1 MRARIFL
8 VVVSVATAVAVLSV
22 TAPGGRGLPVPVLPA
37 ISRFVPSATVAD
49 GAAATRRDAPARA
62 VTAVASPVPRPDAH
76 ERSLTARCGADDTTP
91 TVGPYRPAA
100 PDTGNDTSASGE
112 EPDPITASTDAG
124 SDPAANAEPAV
135 NADPAVNAEPAADG
149 DTHPEGD
156 GPSFGHWSI
165 INTSGDIGEDDR
177 ATYSELEAAHR
188 GERPDEPLVLHWVA
202 ETVGNPVA
210 DLEEVAC
217 VAAAAYADPRGWNLD
232 GALRFERVES
242 AEEADFVLV
251 VAEADYVPDFADSC
265 LSSLTGIPDASCTVG
280 NYVIINDL
288 RWRDGALGDPIP
300 LEVFR
305 IHEINHE
312 TGHWLGQG
320 HFSCLGGVAGV
331 NQQQFRSLDGC
342 TANAWPLPFERAM
355 VAARFGLWPSL
366 GAYEPYNEL
375 GWWGA
380 WDDTSGTDE
389 VPVDDPGAEMAPTE
403 PGPTEPESAEPDTPA
418 TTSAIG

>member
-8 VVVSVATAVAVLSV
+8 VVATAATAVAVLSV
-22 TAPGGRGLPVPVLPA
+22 TASGGRGLPVPVLPA
-37 ISRFVPSATVAD
+37 ISRFVQSAPATD
-49 GAAATRRDAPARA
+49 GQAAAATADRA
-62 VTAVASPVPRPDAH
+62 GATAGALPVVASPGVGPDER
-76 ERSLTARCGADDTTP
+76 ERSLTARCGADDATP
-91 TVGPYRPAA
+91 TVGPYRPATA
-100 PDTGNDTSASGE
+100 GNRDDKDADESAD
-112 EPDPITASTDAG
+112 EP
-124 SDPAANAEPAV
+124 
-135 NADPAVNAEPAADG
+135 EPAAATTDTVADTG
-149 DTHPEGD
+149 TDPAEPETHPEGD

-165 INTSGDIGEDDR
+165 INTEGDIGEDDR
-177 ATYSELEAAHR
+177 AAYTELEAAHR
-188 GERPDEPLVLHWVA
+188 GERPDDPLVLHWMA
-202 ETVGNPVA
+202 ETVGDPVA

-265 LSSLTGIPDASCTVG
+265 LSSLTGVPDASCTVG

-320 HFSCLGGVAGV
+320 HFSCLGGVAAV

-355 VAARFGLWPSL
+355 VAARFGLWPTL
-366 GAYEPYNEL
+366 GAYEPYDEL
-375 GWWGA
+375 GWWSP
-380 WDDTSGTDE
+380 WDDSSGTDLSGTDGAS
-389 VPVDDPGAEMAPTE
+389 VDDPGAEVT
-403 PGPTEPESAEPDTPA
+403 PTEPE
-418 TTSAIG
+418 TTQPETTQPETE